1 MHISFPHRGEMQIEI
16 YSLLNSSRPG
26 KPLQTGTTP
35 NEQHKEVHRKGEVGG
50 SRGEGVLGLDIDR
63 QGK

>member
-1 MHISFPHRGEMQIEI
+1 MQIQI

-26 KPLQTGTTP
+26 EPLQTGTTP
-35 NEQHKEVHRKGEVGG
+35 NKQHKEAHRKGEVGG
-50 SRGEGVLGLDIDR
+50 SRGEGGLELDIDR